1 MLALGTGTGSG
12 GALPWVLALYV
23 AALDLA
29 QALDRAAAQSTCI
42 SSALAAAATA
52 SRAAAAANAASAARA
67 AAAASL
73 PDVEKRNSSSTGFN
87 LPDVETLFAPVET
100 LVVQGARAPRPRP
113 APCALPIMRSI
124 SPARKMRSFLYCT
137 HARGR

>member
-1 MLALGTGTGSG
+1 MA
-12 GALPWVLALYV
+12 VE
-23 AALDLA
+23 LA
-29 QALDRAAAQSTCI
+29 QAGLLGAQAALEM
-42 SSALAAAATA
+42 ALAQAGLSGAQAALAMALAQDGLSGAQAALAMALAQA
-52 SRAAAAANAASAARA
+52 SSR
-67 AAAASL
+67 
-73 PDVEKRNSSSTGFN
+73 FN
-87 LPDVETLFAPVET
+87 HPDVETLFAPVET